1 MIGKVFLPNSGQ
13 VLRVLNCTKLDTIS
27 VEMLDETPLA
37 CANIAGAKK
46 EKGVFLKIDAAMFNR
61 AVLQL
66 GQTHPCLAARKLIV
80 SGAGA

>member
-1 MIGKVFLPNSGQ
+1 
-13 VLRVLNCTKLDTIS
+13 
-27 VEMLDETPLA
+27 MLDETPLA